1 MQEVGVTVA
10 VRVTATMTGH
20 RRRGVD
26 EHDVALALPPGP
38 VTARQLIEAAVIA
51 EVTAYEDRA
60 AQASMVRIL
69 TGKSLLADLE
79 QGAVRMGDAPPQGP
93 VDRSAAVDAAL
104 LAFDDGLFKVFV
116 GDDELAAD
124 SGPAD
129 LTDGSSVLFLRLIP
143 LAGG

>member
-1 MQEVGVTVA
+1 
-10 VRVTATMTGH
+10 
-20 RRRGVD
+20 
-26 EHDVALALPPGP
+26 
-38 VTARQLIEAAVIA
+38 
-51 EVTAYEDRA
+51 
-60 AQASMVRIL
+60 MVRIL